1 MPVKATKAK
10 PWDTESDAQN
20 IKELDDENLLEARPS
35 FIRKEKLKDS
45 KGRKPSDPDYDPTTL
60 YIPEYEWSSFS
71 PSMQ

>member
-1 MPVKATKAK
+1 M
-10 PWDTESDAQN
+10 
-20 IKELDDENLLEARPS
+20 EARPS